1 MGANLLGKTREVH
14 ELQAHFYVEL
24 ETMEQELPKME
35 KRILT
40 LERQHQFCSKPGCE
54 GCAEKNKKRLQCM
67 RIREGREALR
77 EQISQNLADA
87 HESIG
92 RHRSEMGTFR
102 AKADDIQERI
112 KAHMALQQKDHR
124 KDLSQEESQRFMLAR
139 DFSKK
144 LVLGKSITKGHSVL
158 DAGASDP
165 EIKKLI
171 DETLVTSV
179 GALQSNTDWKLMLQE
194 LSLEDAL
201 HLKDLLYDRG
211 VRSVANLAKLSV
223 EHVRSLPCNNRDKTA
238 LLHSSRSARQR
249 LAFTATGVLD
259 ESDGEKEASVA
270 LLTSRNS
277 GGFLPL
283 FSHRVD
289 ILAKQDV
296 KKCNMV
302 EEIRNAVK
310 DRNVE
315 LIRKLVANEDG
326 GSTINSQCADGW
338 TVLHRACLH
347 KLDHAVPPKSVFS
360 KRNHLVRGEFKAAP
374 WVHSFG
380 LGSLNASHRIA
391 EVERLQKLDDE
402 NIVGSGSNA
411 KDPLASTQRSAFS
424 STVGSRLN
432 TARSYLTDASW
443 LSSEVP
449 SPCKLLL
456 HSIRDAY
463 RSSVPQSNLGPREL
477 ADHQCNTQVIE
488 VLLQARADVHAKNK
502 YGRTALHY
510 AAMEGNLSACRLLVE
525 AGALPDEMDIHG
537 FTPVQHAVLM
547 KRADWDSCHDHLT
560 QVMMTKPSDAGKEN
574 KTKGKKKGK
583 GKKGKKKK

>member
-1 MGANLLGKTREVH
+1 MRVGCVCTCESDRARKPFGANLLEKTREVH

-24 ETMEQELPKME
+24 ETREQELPKME

-87 HESIG
+87 HESIA
-92 RHRSEMGTFR
+92 RHRSDMDTFR

-144 LVLGKSITKGHSVL
+144 LVLGKSVTKGHSVL

-201 HLKDLLYDRG
+201 HLKNLLYDRG

-223 EHVRSLPCNNRDKTA
+223 EHVRSLPCNNRDKSA
-238 LLHSSRSARQR
+238 LLHCSRSARQR

-326 GSTINSQCADGW
+326 ESTINSQCADGW

-347 KLDHAVPPKSVFS
+347 KLDHSM
-360 KRNHLVRGEFKAAP
+360 LV
-374 WVHSFG
+374 
-380 LGSLNASHRIA
+380 I
-391 EVERLQKLDDE
+391 
-402 NIVGSGSNA
+402 
-411 KDPLASTQRSAFS
+411 
-424 STVGSRLN
+424 
-432 TARSYLTDASW
+432 
-443 LSSEVP
+443 
-449 SPCKLLL
+449 
-456 HSIRDAY
+456 
-463 RSSVPQSNLGPREL
+463 
-477 ADHQCNTQVIE
+477 
-488 VLLQARADVHAKNK
+488 VLLKLKD
-502 YGRTALHY
+502 
-510 AAMEGNLSACRLLVE
+510 CRN
-525 AGALPDEMDIHG
+525 
-537 FTPVQHAVLM
+537 
-547 KRADWDSCHDHLT
+547 W
-560 QVMMTKPSDAGKEN
+560 MMRI
-574 KTKGKKKGK
+574 
-583 GKKGKKKK
+583 